1 MNYIHMLTKRS
12 ESNFHKLRL
21 DLDLNCGRLYIIINF
36 FLLPFYGLHSFQNL
50 STHCKRCYNK
60 KTQIYKPK
68 LSAKQA
74 KTAVLDFIAR
84 IQRRY
89 TIARFRLAEKRRIL
103 QARRNAFILSYSA
116 SARRA
121 EYFDTKFEGMGTFKT
136 YLQAIFQGTFMVAG
150 TIACSIQTQTNS
162 SNLHIMLYYCIIC
175 MHLPGQV
182 HE

>member
-68 LSAKQA
+68 LSAKQT

-89 TIARFRLAEKRRIL
+89 TIAQHQPQIIVAHSNASGNSDVATFPLAEKRRIL

-121 EYFDTKFEGMGTFKT
+121 EYFDTKFEGMGTF
-136 YLQAIFQGTFMVAG
+136 
-150 TIACSIQTQTNS
+150 
-162 SNLHIMLYYCIIC
+162 
-175 MHLPGQV
+175 
-182 HE
+182 